1 VLTFA
6 YLFLAVGLLLII
18 TRSSTAGPLDRAEK
32 IYVAAAPLPVILT
45 LVLPSMVH
53 PPQPHSPHDAS
64 LGAILSVIGTW
75 LSVALTLTLLLL
87 LWRRSR
93 RHLPWDIRILAAGL
107 VAAMP
112 VLMVGL
118 IALLYAL

>member
-1 VLTFA
+1 MLTFA
-6 YLFLAVGLLLII
+6 CLFLLVGLLLVAA
-18 TRSSTAGPLDRAEK
+18 RSSTAGPLDQVER
-32 IYVAAAPLPVILT
+32 IYLAVAPLPAILT
-45 LVLPSMVH
+45 LVLPGIIH
-53 PPQPHSPHDAS
+53 TPQAATPAS
-64 LGAILSVIGTW
+64 RTLAAQVSVIGTW
-75 LSVALTLTLLLL
+75 ISVALTLALLLL

-93 RHLPWDIRILAAGL
+93 RHLPWDVRILAAGL